1 MSQYLSQLAG
11 KRIVVTGGVGSVG
24 RAIVEKLAASPVG
37 HVRVIDNNESGLF
50 DMEMDFAGRKGKA
63 GLDFFHADITDER
76 EMRRTFDG
84 MDLCSLC
91 RAETRAV
98 LRTQPVF
105 GREGQHR
112 GCRGRRPRRADAGT

>member
-63 GLDFFHADITDER
+63 GLDIQ
-76 EMRRTFDG
+76 
-84 MDLCSLC
+84 SK
-91 RAETRAV
+91 V
-98 LRTQPVF
+98 
-105 GREGQHR
+105 
-112 GCRGRRPRRADAGT
+112 

>member
-50 DMEMDFAGRKGKA
+50 DMEMDFAGRKGSYGNYVRLRHGSTYQTAYAHMKSIA
-63 GLDFFHADITDER
+63 KGITGRPGETRPDHR
-76 EMRRTFDG
+76 
-84 MDLCSLC
+84 LC
-91 RAETRAV
+91 RHHRPFDRAAPA
-98 LRTQPVF
+98 L
-105 GREGQHR
+105 
-112 GCRGRRPRRADAGT
+112 